1 MKKWLLLFVLSFNAT
16 ATCQVDDTGVSNVI
30 VNDMLGFI
38 AKKESIMTRVL
49 KKEGYK
55 DYDEYALN
63 NPYSDVLRQLTLLN
77 EDDKEV
83 LEDVHLSQSLDDLKK
98 VIRSCTEKDLKRQ
111 LQFLMDDHYTQYR
124 EAMQGK
130 NKRVEESLS
139 LILKDINNNY

>member
-1 MKKWLLLFVLSFNAT
+1 MKKWLLLLVLSFNAT
-16 ATCQVDDTGVSNVI
+16 AACQVDDTGVSNVI

-38 AKKESIMTRVL
+38 SNKDSIMSRVL
-49 KKEGYK
+49 KKDGYEG
-55 DYDEYALN
+55 YDEYARN
-63 NPYSDVLRQLTLLN
+63 NPYSEILKQLTLLN

-111 LQFLMDDHYTQYR
+111 LQFLMDDHYAQYR

-139 LILKDINNNY
+139 LILKDINNN

>member
-1 MKKWLLLFVLSFNAT
+1 MNKWLLLLVLSFNAS

-38 AKKESIMTRVL
+38 SKKDSIMTRVL

-55 DYDEYALN
+55 DYAEYALN
-63 NPYSDVLRQLTLLN
+63 NSYSDVLKQLTLLN

-98 VIRSCTEKDLKRQ
+98 VIRSCTEKDLKNQ
-111 LQFLMDDHYTQYR
+111 LQFLMDDHYAQYR

-139 LILKDINNNY
+139 LILKDINNN

>member
-38 AKKESIMTRVL
+38 SKKESIMTRVL

-63 NPYSDVLRQLTLLN
+63 NSYSEVLRQLTLLN
-77 EDDKEV
+77 EDDKDV
-83 LEDVHLSQSLDDLKK
+83 LEDVHLSQSLDNLKK

-111 LQFLMDDHYTQYR
+111 LQFLMDDHYAQYR

-139 LILKDINNNY
+139 LILKDINSN